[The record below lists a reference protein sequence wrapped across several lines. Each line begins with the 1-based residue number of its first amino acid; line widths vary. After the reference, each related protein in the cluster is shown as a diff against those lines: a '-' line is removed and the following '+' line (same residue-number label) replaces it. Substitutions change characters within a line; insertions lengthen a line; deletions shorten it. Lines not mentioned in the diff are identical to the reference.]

1 MRWRWCW
8 PKWPGS
14 LLPGSELRALM
25 EETRPLRAQLQAVD
39 TRLEAFQGRV
49 EDLITRLD
57 IESAG
62 GGKDVDG

>member
-1 MRWRWCW
+1 M
-8 PKWPGS
+8 
-14 LLPGSELRALM
+14 PGSELRALM